1 MNFSSLTFDL
11 TENKTRMK
19 RIIIV
24 NGLIAGAIV
33 SLMFAISY
41 PLTHNGTLSNESSMV
56 VGYISMVIAL
66 SLVFVGI
73 KSYRDQHQKGVITF
87 GKGFVVGILITLIAS
102 VMYAGTWEIYY
113 NTVASDFMEKYT
125 TSYLDEM
132 KKEGASD
139 AEIDQ
144 QRTEMAEFG
153 EMYKNPVIRFGVTL
167 SEILPVGIIIT
178 LISAALLRRKEF
190 LPSAPANG

>member
-1 MNFSSLTFDL
+1 MK
-11 TENKTRMK
+11 NKTRMK
-19 RIIIV
+19 RIVIV

-33 SLMFAISY
+33 SLMFVISY
-41 PLTHNGTLSNESSMV
+41 PLTHNGTLSNEGSMI
-56 VGYISMVIAL
+56 VGYTSMVIAL

-73 KSYRDQHQKGVITF
+73 KSYRDQYLKGVITF
-87 GKGFVVGILITLIAS
+87 GRSVAVGILITLIAS

-125 TSYLDEM
+125 ASYLDKM

-139 AEIDQ
+139 AEIAQ
-144 QRTEMAEFG
+144 ERAEMEEFN
-153 EMYKNPVIRFGVTL
+153 EQYKNPFIRFGVTL
-167 SEILPVGIIIT
+167 MEILPVGIIIT

-190 LPSAPANG
+190 LPSTSVDV

>member
-1 MNFSSLTFDL
+1 VNFRAGIFDL
-11 TENKTRMK
+11 MKNKTRMK
-19 RIIIV
+19 RIIII

-33 SLMFAISY
+33 SLMFTISY

-87 GKGFVVGILITLIAS
+87 GRGVVMGILITLIAS

-113 NTVASDFMEKYT
+113 NTIASDFMEKYT
-125 TSYLDEM
+125 ASYLDKM
-132 KKEGASD
+132 KKEGASN
-139 AEIDQ
+139 AEIAQ
-144 QRTEMAEFG
+144 QRAEMESFS
-153 EMYKNPVIRFGVTL
+153 EQYKNPIIRFGVTL
-167 SEILPVGIIIT
+167 MEILPVGIIIT

-190 LPSAPANG
+190 LPSTSVDV